1 MPYLAIILFLPW
13 FLLLGSLFYLF
24 PREPRT
30 PRRRNFDLVALLVA
44 FVLSFAGMQ
53 WGYALGLADGGTGAI
68 WKQVLA
74 TLAAYGAFLI
84 GPPALG
90 FLGDHWGVLRSLSVV
105 SAMIILALLALPAM
119 RQPEGTRS

>member
-1 MPYLAIILFLPW
+1 MPYLAIILVLPW
-13 FLLLGSLFYLF
+13 FLLLGSLFCLF

-30 PRRRNFDLVALLVA
+30 PRRRSFDLVALLVA

-74 TLAAYGAFLI
+74 TLVAYGAFLI
-84 GPPALG
+84 
-90 FLGDHWGVLRSLSVV
+90 VLVV
-105 SAMIILALLALPAM
+105 AVPLRAWFVA
-119 RQPEGTRS
+119 RGN